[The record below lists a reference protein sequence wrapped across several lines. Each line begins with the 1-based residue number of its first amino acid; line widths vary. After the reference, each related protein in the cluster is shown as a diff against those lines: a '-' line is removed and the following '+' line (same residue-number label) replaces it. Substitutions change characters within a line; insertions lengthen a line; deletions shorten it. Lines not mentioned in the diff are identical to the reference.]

1 MKGFYFITDSGL
13 SRKGIVS
20 DVRNAVKAG
29 VKVVQYREKNKPSCE
44 MFREASILRR
54 ICKNITFLV
63 NDRIDIA
70 LAVKA
75 DGVHLGQDDVFLPE
89 ARKLLG
95 KKKIIGVTVHSLK
108 EALFAQKQGAN
119 YLGASPIFPTKT
131 KIDAGKA
138 IGLNKLKEISRR
150 VRVRVPIVALGGISL
165 KNAGL
170 VAMSGADSICAIS
183 AVLDKP
189 DVCGEILKFRKA
201 FVDTSSC
208 R

>member
-29 VKVVQYREKNKPSCE
+29 VKVVQYREKNKPSRE

-75 DGVHLGQDDVFLPE
+75 DGVHLGQGDIFLPE

-119 YLGASPIFPTKT
+119 YLGVSPIFSTKT
-131 KIDAGKA
+131 KTDAGKA
-138 IGLNKLKEISRR
+138 IGINKLKEISRR
-150 VRVRVPIVALGGISL
+150 VRIPIVALGGISL

-170 VAMSGADSICAIS
+170 VARSGADSICAIS

-189 DVCGEILKFRKA
+189 DVYQEIIKFRKA

>member
-13 SRKGIVS
+13 SRKGIIS
-20 DVRNAVKAG
+20 DVRNAIKAG
-29 VKVVQYREKNKPSCE
+29 VKVVQYREKNKPSRE

-75 DGVHLGQDDVFLPE
+75 DGVHLGQDDIFLPE

-119 YLGASPIFPTKT
+119 YLGVSPIFPTKT
-131 KIDAGKA
+131 KTDAGKA
-138 IGLNKLKEISRR
+138 IGINKLKEISRR
-150 VRVRVPIVALGGISL
+150 VRIPIVALGGISL

-170 VAMSGADSICAIS
+170 VARSGADSICAIS

-189 DVCGEILKFRKA
+189 DVYQEIIKFRKA

>member
-1 MKGFYFITDSGL
+1 MKGFYFITDPGL
-13 SRKGIVS
+13 SRKGTVS

-29 VKVVQYREKNKPSCE
+29 VKAVQYREKNKPSRE
-44 MFREASILRR
+44 MFREASTLRR

-75 DGVHLGQDDVFLPE
+75 DGVHLGQDDIFLPE

-95 KKKIIGVTVHSLK
+95 KKKIIGVTVHNLK
-108 EALFAQKQGAN
+108 EALIAQRQGAD
-119 YLGASPIFPTKT
+119 YLGVAPIFETKT
-131 KIDAGKA
+131 KSDAGKPVG
-138 IGLNKLKEISRR
+138 IKELKEISKR
-150 VRVRVPIVALGGISL
+150 VKIPIVALGGISL

-170 VAMSGADSICAIS
+170 VARSGADSICAIS

-189 DVCGEILKFRKA
+189 DVYQEIKKFRKA